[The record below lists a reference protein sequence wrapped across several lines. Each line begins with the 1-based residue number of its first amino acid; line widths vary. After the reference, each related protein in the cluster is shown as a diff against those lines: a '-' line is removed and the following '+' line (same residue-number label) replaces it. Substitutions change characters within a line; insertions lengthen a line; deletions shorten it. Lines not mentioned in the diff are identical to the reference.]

1 MRHEVMFAGFG
12 GQGIMLIGQMLAYAG
27 MNEGKQAVWLPS
39 YGPEMRGGTAYCI
52 VQVADEPIGSPVVAN
67 PFNAAV
73 MNRPSLEKFG
83 PRVKP
88 GGLLLINSSL
98 IHIGS
103 DREDIDVLSIP
114 CNDIALE
121 LGTAKAANMVILGA
135 LVGATGMVE
144 TASIEEMIEYQFGKK
159 GKKELV
165 EINVNIFHRGVE
177 IGRSRKT
184 AGARKRARRKRSA

>member
-52 VQVADEPIGSPVVAN
+52 VQVSDSTIGSPVVAN
-67 PFNAAV
+67 PMNAAV

-83 PRVKP
+83 PKVKP
-88 GGLLLINSSL
+88 GGLLLSNSSL
-98 IHIGS
+98 IHVKS
-103 DREDIDVLSIP
+103 DRKDISILEVA

-121 LGTAKAANMVILGA
+121 EGTSKAANMVILGA
-135 LVGATGMVE
+135 LIGATQMVKPK
-144 TASIEEMIEYQFGKK
+144 SIEDMIEYQFGKK
-159 GKKELV
+159 GKRKLV
-165 EINVNIFHRGVE
+165 DINVKIFNRGLG
-177 IGRSRKT
+177 IGKKS
-184 AGARKRARRKRSA
+184 ARKAGRKK